1 MFKSLF
7 AIGSHKYSI
16 RQSLKYIFSIRLFFL
31 LFILCPQIRMRFSLS
46 IHPSIHSSTYLSTCL
61 LACLAACLTWQLLF
75 IVLSDADDAD
85 DDDEADEGDS
95 STFPTY
101 LMAILVISGVVAF
114 AVVGA
119 AMVIVLRKRRQ
130 RAALSMSRGTAESST
145 GSV

>member
-1 MFKSLF
+1 ME
-7 AIGSHKYSI
+7 AITTVLDI
-16 RQSLKYIFSIRLFFL
+16 LQSLKYIFFNLI
-31 LFILCPQIRMRFSLS
+31 IFSSFYLVS
-46 IHPSIHSSTYLSTCL
+46 PNSYEIFPIYSSIHSFLHVPICL
-61 LACLAACLTWQLLF
+61 PACLAAYLTWHLLF
-75 IVLSDADDAD
+75 IVLSDADDADDAD

-95 STFPTY
+95 STFSTY

>member
-1 MFKSLF
+1 ME
-7 AIGSHKYSI
+7 AITTVLDI
-16 RQSLKYIFSIRLFFL
+16 LQSLKYIFFNLI
-31 LFILCPQIRMRFSLS
+31 IFSSFYLVS
-46 IHPSIHSSTYLSTCL
+46 PNSYEIFPIYSSIHSFLHVPICL
-61 LACLAACLTWQLLF
+61 PACLAAYLTWQLLF

>member
-1 MFKSLF
+1 ME
-7 AIGSHKYSI
+7 AITTVLDKVLNTFFQFDY
-16 RQSLKYIFSIRLFFL
+16 FFFFL
-31 LFILCPQIRMRFSLS
+31 SCVPKFVWDFPYLFI
-46 IHPSIHSSTYLSTCL
+46 HPFIPPVPICL
-61 LACLAACLTWQLLF
+61 PACLAAYLTWHLLF

-101 LMAILVISGVVAF
+101 FMAILVISGVVAF